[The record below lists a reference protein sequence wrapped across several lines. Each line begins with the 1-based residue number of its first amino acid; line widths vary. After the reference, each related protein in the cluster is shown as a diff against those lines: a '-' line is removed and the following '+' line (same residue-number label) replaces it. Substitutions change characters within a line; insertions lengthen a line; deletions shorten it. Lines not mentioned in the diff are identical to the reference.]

1 MENQGFPRIS
11 IEKDG
16 MKYLKKRNMKKLKLK
31 ILKIIQD
38 TSHKIGEWAW
48 RKRIILMHEKE

>member
-1 MENQGFPRIS
+1 
-11 IEKDG
+11 

-38 TSHKIGEWAW
+38 TCHKIGEWAW